1 MSPDDLLTTQEVADL
16 LRTTPSTL
24 RHWRYTGT
32 GPVGVRIGKRVL
44 YRRHAVEAWVESLE
58 RRERHLRAV

>member
-32 GPVGVRIGKRVL
+32 GPVGVRIGKR
-44 YRRHAVEAWVESLE
+44 RHAVEAWVESLE